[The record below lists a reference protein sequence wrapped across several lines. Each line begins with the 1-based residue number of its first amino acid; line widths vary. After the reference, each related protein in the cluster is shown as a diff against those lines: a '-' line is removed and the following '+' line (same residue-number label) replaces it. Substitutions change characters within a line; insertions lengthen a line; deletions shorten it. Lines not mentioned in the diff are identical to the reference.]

1 MEILLSAKNIS
12 KTFQGRRVLDNIDIE
27 INKAEIVA
35 ISGPSGAG
43 KTTLLNILSTLDK
56 PDESNKSS
64 LIIDNEEIFSLGK
77 NGLAKLRNQKIGF
90 VFQFHELIPELN
102 VLENVCLPGWIKKDN
117 DVKKK
122 AEELLKYF
130 GLEDFTNK
138 KPLTLS
144 GGEKQRVAIARS
156 LINNP
161 KIIFADEPTGNLDS
175 KNSKILFDLFFKLR
189 DDYNC
194 SVVIVTHDE
203 KNANIC
209 DRKLLIIDGKIKN

>member
-27 INKAEIVA
+27 INNAEIVA

-64 LIIDNEEIFSLGK
+64 LVIDNEQIFSLGK

-90 VFQFHELIPELN
+90 VFQFHELIPELS

-156 LINNP
+156 LVNNP

-209 DRKLLIIDGKIKN
+209 DRKLLIVDGKIKN

>member
-1 MEILLSAKNIS
+1 M
-12 KTFQGRRVLDNIDIE
+12 IE
-27 INKAEIVA
+27 LQNINKSYKELHVLKDINFKVQKNEIIA
-35 ISGPSGAG
+35 IEGSSGAG
-43 KTTLLNILSTLDK
+43 KTTLLKIIGKLEQPDSGKIIFQNKNITNLNSL
-56 PDESNKSS
+56 ELQNFRNK
-64 LIIDNEEIFSLGK
+64 
-77 NGLAKLRNQKIGF
+77 KIGF

-102 VLENVCLPGWIKKDN
+102 ILENVCLPGWIKKDN
-117 DVKKK
+117 HVKEK
-122 AEELLKYF
+122 ALKLLQYF
-130 GLEDFTNK
+130 GLDDFLDK

-194 SVVIVTHDE
+194 SVVIVTHNE

-209 DRKLLIIDGKIKN
+209 DRKLVIVDGKIKN

>member
-27 INKAEIVA
+27 INNAEIVA

-56 PDESNKSS
+56 PDESNESS
-64 LIIDNEEIFSLGK
+64 LIIDKEEIFSLGK
-77 NGLAKLRNQKIGF
+77 NGLANLRNQKIGF
-90 VFQFHELIPELN
+90 VFQFHELIPELS

-130 GLEDFTNK
+130 SLEDFTNK

-156 LINNP
+156 LVNNP

-203 KNANIC
+203 KSANIC
-209 DRKLLIIDGKIKN
+209 DRKLLIVDGKIKN

>member
-12 KTFQGRRVLDNIDIE
+12 KTFNEKRVLEKINIE
-27 INKAEIVA
+27 IRKAEIVA
-35 ISGPSGAG
+35 ISGASGAG
-43 KTTLLNILSTLDK
+43 KTTLLNILSTLDR
-56 PDESNKSS
+56 PDENNSSS
-64 LIIDNEEIFSLGK
+64 LFIDNHEVFDLKK
-77 NGLAKLRNQKIGF
+77 NDLANFRNQKIGF

-102 VLENVCLPGWIKKDN
+102 VIENICLPGWIKKDI

-122 AEELLKYF
+122 AKKLLKYF
-130 GLEDFTNK
+130 GLQDFADK

-156 LINNP
+156 LINDP

-189 DDYNC
+189 DDYDC

-203 KNANIC
+203 NSANKC
-209 DRKLLIIDGKIKN
+209 DRKLLIVDGKIKN

>member
-12 KTFQGRRVLDNIDIE
+12 KTFNERRVLEKINIE
-27 INKAEIVA
+27 IRKAEIVA
-35 ISGPSGAG
+35 ISGASGAG

-56 PDESNKSS
+56 PDENNSSS
-64 LIIDNEEIFSLGK
+64 LFIDNHEVFDLKK
-77 NGLAKLRNQKIGF
+77 NDLANFRNQKIGF

-102 VLENVCLPGWIKKDN
+102 VIENICLPGWIKKDIE
-117 DVKKK
+117 VKKK
-122 AEELLKYF
+122 AKKLLKYF
-130 GLEDFTNK
+130 GLQDFADK

-156 LINNP
+156 LINDP

-189 DDYNC
+189 DDYDC

-203 KNANIC
+203 NSANKC
-209 DRKLLIIDGKIKN
+209 DRKLLIVDGKIKN